1 MNLYDF
7 FDELDYMGVR
17 SITMMRK
24 TLCKSDS
31 CKKCEKYPDKCTYK
45 ERQLRINCLFLE
57 LEKELEILING
68 DDNEIKTLEK
78 K

>member
-7 FDELDYMGVR
+7 FDELDYIGVR

-31 CKKCEKYPDKCTYK
+31 CKNV
-45 ERQLRINCLFLE
+45 IN
-57 LEKELEILING
+57 IQINVPTKK
-68 DDNEIKTLEK
+68 DNTE
-78 K
+78 

>member
-1 MNLYDF
+1 MQ
-7 FDELDYMGVR
+7 
-17 SITMMRK
+17 
-24 TLCKSDS
+24 
-31 CKKCEKYPDKCTYK
+31 KCDKYPDKCTYK
-45 ERQLRINCLFLE
+45 ERQHRINRLFVE

>member
-31 CKKCEKYPDKCTYK
+31 CKKCEKYLK
-45 ERQLRINCLFLE
+45 
-57 LEKELEILING
+57 
-68 DDNEIKTLEK
+68 
-78 K
+78 